1 MTSRV
6 DTVLQIIHSEIPAE
20 FAPSPGVHGL
30 RLAQVQ
36 VAGGQIQSLH
46 NGAHGRG
53 IPSLDATG
61 CVLLPGFIDLHVHGA
76 AGADTMDATPEALA
90 TMAAFYARHGVTAF
104 LATTM
109 TAPLAEIEAAIR
121 TAARYH
127 AQQAPGARLLGV
139 HVEGPF
145 ISPEFPGA
153 QLADYIRPPS
163 VAELARLLDAGPV
176 RMITLAPE
184 QPGAQRLVDLAQA
197 RQVLPVMGHTSATFE
212 QCRQAL
218 AWGVRQATHTYN
230 AMSGLHHRQPGAL
243 GAVLALDGL
252 DAQLIADNI
261 HVHPAAMSILA
272 RCKGPAQTLLI
283 TDAIRATGLP
293 PGEYDLGGQPVTV
306 AAGACR
312 LANGT
317 LAGSIL
323 TMERGLANFM
333 AATGLSIDQAWPAS
347 SRTAARSLGMEQ
359 QVGCLCPGGAA
370 DLVLLDKQ
378 LEVVATLVAGEVVY
392 LRDPERLT
400 NP

>member
-1 MTSRV
+1 
-6 DTVLQIIHSEIPAE
+6 
-20 FAPSPGVHGL
+20 
-30 RLAQVQ
+30 
-36 VAGGQIQSLH
+36 
-46 NGAHGRG
+46 
-53 IPSLDATG
+53 
-61 CVLLPGFIDLHVHGA
+61 
-76 AGADTMDATPEALA
+76 
-90 TMAAFYARHGVTAF
+90 
-104 LATTM
+104 
-109 TAPLAEIEAAIR
+109 
-121 TAARYH
+121 
-127 AQQAPGARLLGV
+127 
-139 HVEGPF
+139 
-145 ISPEFPGA
+145 
-153 QLADYIRPPS
+153 
-163 VAELARLLDAGPV
+163 
-176 RMITLAPE
+176 
-184 QPGAQRLVDLAQA
+184 
-197 RQVLPVMGHTSATFE
+197 VLPVMGHTSATFE
-212 QCRQAL
+212 QCLQAL